1 MLYRNLIIILSA
13 FVNILSIQ
21 GCTANE
27 KEMNSPPKEYDLNNP
42 SVLYLNETMA
52 EISGIYFYQKD
63 SSLFAVSNESGYLF
77 KIHLNKDFI
86 TQRWKFDKT
95 HDFEDVLYWNN
106 NFYILESNG
115 NIHTLQFSWR
125 GDTITT
131 QTSLFPENG
140 KGKNEFE
147 SLYYDSARKSF
158 VMICKDCNSDKKN
171 TVSAWA
177 YDPESNSFKASV
189 FTINVDLIAAETGDK
204 KLKFKPSA
212 ATINPLTGDL
222 WILSAV
228 NMLLVV
234 ADQNGNCK
242 AAFQLNRGIFTQP
255 EGITFTPSGD
265 LIISNEAGSKYNSAS
280 ILIFK
285 RKNIS

>member
-13 FVNILSIQ
+13 FVNILAFQ
-21 GCTANE
+21 GCAAN
-27 KEMNSPPKEYDLNNP
+27 KNKVNSSPKNYDLDNP
-42 SVLYLNETMA
+42 SILYLNDELA

-63 SSLFAVSNESGYLF
+63 TSVFAISDESGYLF
-77 KIHLNKDFI
+77 KIHLNKNFI
-86 TQRWKFDKT
+86 TERWKFDKT
-95 HDFEDVLYWNN
+95 HDFEDVFYRDNA
-106 NFYILESNG
+106 FYILESNG
-115 NIHTLQFSWR
+115 NIHTFQFSLR

-131 QTSLFPENG
+131 QTSLFPEEK

-147 SLYYDSARKSF
+147 SFYYDSVRKSF
-158 VMICKDCNSDKKN
+158 VMFCKDCKSDKKN

-177 YDPESNSFKASV
+177 YHPESNSFAPSV
-189 FTINVDLIAAETGDK
+189 FSINVDLIAAKIGDK

-228 NMLLVV
+228 NMLLVI

-242 AAFQLNRGIFTQP
+242 EAFQLNSAIFTQP
-255 EGITFTPSGD
+255 EGIAFTPYGD
-265 LIISNEAGSKYNSAS
+265 LIISNEAGSKYNPAS
-280 ILIFK
+280 LLIFK
-285 RKNIS
+285 TKKN